1 MKDGPS
7 FGEKVVLLVQMIR
20 LSALGK
26 SKAVCQKVTASSNE
40 SGEMFST

>member
-1 MKDGPS
+1 MLQLLTYWT
-7 FGEKVVLLVQMIR
+7 KVIRVQMIW
-20 LSALGK
+20 LSVLGK